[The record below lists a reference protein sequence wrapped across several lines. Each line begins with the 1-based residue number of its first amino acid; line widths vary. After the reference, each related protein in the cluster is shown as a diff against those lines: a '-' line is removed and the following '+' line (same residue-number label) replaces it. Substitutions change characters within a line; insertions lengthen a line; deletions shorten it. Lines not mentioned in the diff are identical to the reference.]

1 MGRQG
6 TAIKALRAT
15 GDFTRNTIAIA
26 SNVVS
31 VPNGVSAFTVTGTSP
46 IAAIITGAEAP
57 GSAAAPRRDGDF
69 GRVIRV
75 KNNTSGNLVYT
86 DAGSSAVP
94 GQFNFG
100 GSNSKT
106 VANGEFATFRR
117 DETGVWTLVGSD
129 ALVGIAS

>member
-6 TAIKALRAT
+6 TAIKSLRAS
-15 GDFTRNTIAIA
+15 GAFTRNSIAIA
-26 SNVVS
+26 SNVVAL
-31 VPNGVSAFTVTGTSP
+31 PNGMSAFSVTGTSP
-46 IAAIITGAEAP
+46 IAAITTGAEEP

-75 KNNTSGNLVYT
+75 KNNTGVNLQYT

-100 GSNSKT
+100 GSNNKT
-106 VANGEFATFRR
+106 VADGEFATFRR
-117 DETGVWTLVGSD
+117 DETGAWTLVGSD